1 MDITYVSLFVFFMIT
16 LIYFYYFKLPFEND
30 DINSTYADYLT
41 SNMSRLVLYFFVV
54 LLQQFTFNLGATVQR
69 CGGTV
74 GKNLVSTL
82 IITIIPWI
90 FIFGSVIMALIVYPG
105 LKGAFA
111 DVVGYFFIYNDAN
124 NILGKIIVDTDLEE
138 TIAKTL
144 AETGEVNVA
153 EQTTGLKKAAEAIIK
168 LCGNKGILVNSMN
181 PENFN
186 SIWNVLTP
194 LMTTDLNETDRNTYK
209 KQLKDLVLKKDN
221 IGEGLWYI
229 YTGLLLTSIVS
240 YNLISRGCNKDL
252 KQIADAHAK
261 YLKTTDKTESTTA
274 AKTAGKAYTL

>member
-1 MDITYVSLFVFFMIT
+1 MDLTYVSLFAFFMIT
-16 LIYFYYFKLPFEND
+16 LIYFYYFKLPFD
-30 DINSTYADYLT
+30 DTVGTYANYLT
-41 SNMSRLVLYFFVV
+41 SNMSRLALYFFVV
-54 LLQQFTFNLGATVQR
+54 LVQQFAFNLGATVQR
-69 CGGTV
+69 CGGSV

-82 IITIIPWI
+82 IITIIPWV

-124 NILGKIIVDTDLEE
+124 NILGKIIVDTDLEN
-138 TIAKTL
+138 TITKSL
-144 AETGEVNVA
+144 AEAGETATGEKS
-153 EQTTGLKKAAEAIIK
+153 TGLRKAAEAIMK

-186 SIWNVLTP
+186 NIWGVLTP
-194 LMTTDLNETDRNTYK
+194 LITPDVGEADRESYK
-209 KQLKDLVLKKDN
+209 KQLKELVIKKDN

-240 YNLISRGCNKDL
+240 YNLISRGCSKDL
-252 KQIADAHAK
+252 KQIADARAK
-261 YLKTTDKTESTTA
+261 YLKTTAKTEAQTA